1 MPTSTRSAELP
12 LWWAVVNDTTQGNER
27 GTYLALAR
35 RIHGNVGSPTGRIMP
50 HGDRAPV
57 VVRGRE
63 SRPHGEGGQVFRLQ
77 VKEEVCAMQDAKT
90 VLGVIRDHANMK
102 HWRAGGWET
111 GISGSAGGR
120 RKRPAQAGPRR
131 RPTRSREPAPAPSA
145 CGTDP
150 PNSDAATRSA
160 SYLGQVA
167 VGPGSAMVCRLAR
180 AAELRDARYGGALAS
195 AGMGAVTALE
205 ASPPRGSAGTPSVG
219 PGADQDPGRWEPTG

>member
-12 LWWAVVNDTTQGNER
+12 LWWAVVNATTQGNER

-50 HGDRAPV
+50 HGDKAPV

-90 VLGVIRDHANMK
+90 VLGVIRDRGDANMK

-131 RPTRSREPAPAPSA
+131 RPTRSREPALTPS
-145 CGTDP
+145 TRRPDP
-150 PNSDAATRSA
+150 PDPNPTACWAARVGQAVWFGYIVTPCCPATSWL
-160 SYLGQVA
+160 LGRQ
-167 VGPGSAMVCRLAR
+167 PL
-180 AAELRDARYGGALAS
+180 GG
-195 AGMGAVTALE
+195 
-205 ASPPRGSAGTPSVG
+205 
-219 PGADQDPGRWEPTG
+219 

>member
-90 VLGVIRDHANMK
+90 VLGVIRDRGDANMK

-131 RPTRSREPAPAPSA
+131 RPTRSREPALTPSA
-145 CGTDP
+145 RHPDP
-150 PNSDAATRSA
+150 SHSHLTAGPSSRPGQAA
-160 SYLGQVA
+160 L
-167 VGPGSAMVCRLAR
+167 GPGAPMVCRPAR
-180 AAELRDARYGGALAS
+180 A
-195 AGMGAVTALE
+195 
-205 ASPPRGSAGTPSVG
+205 
-219 PGADQDPGRWEPTG
+219 PGDCHA

>member
-90 VLGVIRDHANMK
+90 VLGVIRDRGRRGLPLQRVYRQLLDRKSTRLNSSHAN
-102 HWRAGGWET
+102 
-111 GISGSAGGR
+111 
-120 RKRPAQAGPRR
+120 
-131 RPTRSREPAPAPSA
+131 
-145 CGTDP
+145 
-150 PNSDAATRSA
+150 
-160 SYLGQVA
+160 
-167 VGPGSAMVCRLAR
+167 
-180 AAELRDARYGGALAS
+180 
-195 AGMGAVTALE
+195 
-205 ASPPRGSAGTPSVG
+205 
-219 PGADQDPGRWEPTG
+219 

>member
-90 VLGVIRDHANMK
+90 VLGVIRDRGDANMK

-131 RPTRSREPAPAPSA
+131 RPTRSRESAPAPSTRRLDSA
-145 CGTDP
+145 
-150 PNSDAATRSA
+150 NSNPTTRSA
-160 SYLGQVA
+160 SHLGQGPL
-167 VGPGSAMVCRLAR
+167 GPGSTIVGR
-180 AAELRDARYGGALAS
+180 APS
-195 AGMGAVTALE
+195 
-205 ASPPRGSAGTPSVG
+205 SVG
-219 PGADQDPGRWEPTG
+219 FWPGGSGQCVS